1 MTQTRTRS
9 WAGSWERFVDLKVG
23 DTVKVPK
30 SSHSVYETLEQ
41 SIQQPGRFRTIK
53 EIRPGTFTADGTEFP
68 TAEPASG
75 EISIWFTDGF
85 FGCYPA
91 EASTLKVV

>member
-1 MTQTRTRS
+1 MTETSTRS
-9 WAGSWERFVDLKVG
+9 WAGSWERFADLQVG

-30 SSHSVYETLEQ
+30 SSHSVYDSLEN
-41 SIQQPGRFRTIK
+41 SIQQPGRFRVIK
-53 EIRPGTFTADGTEFP
+53 LIRNGTFSADGTEFASAAP
-68 TAEPASG
+68 DSG
-75 EISIWFTDGF
+75 EISIWFEDGF

>member
-1 MTQTRTRS
+1 MAETQTRS
-9 WAGSWERFVDLKVG
+9 WAGSWERFADLKVG

-30 SSHSVYETLEQ
+30 SSHSVYQSLED
-41 SIQQPGRFRTIK
+41 SIQQPGRFREIA
-53 EIRPGTFTADGTEFP
+53 EIRNGTFTAGGMEFP
-68 TAEPASG
+68 ASTGVSG